1 MSPRAG
7 QRSEQNH
14 TQTAA
19 DRERE
24 QNDRKPR
31 RRLLPSDAQLR
42 LSGTHY
48 RKLSSTVTLLL
59 CLRIVERHSY
69 SPGLSL
75 FPLPSNTLHGPST
88 SEVTTLWRYTNL
100 FYYERCYKTY
110 LRWYITNLLGFGDCK
125 TVLLQRRGLNVQERR
140 LTGTARIVCG
150 AGSMK

>member
-88 SEVTTLWRYTNL
+88 SEVTTYGAIQICFIMNDATKLIYAGTSLICWASETVRQSYSSVVDL
-100 FYYERCYKTY
+100 MFKKGD
-110 LRWYITNLLGFGDCK
+110 LLA
-125 TVLLQRRGLNVQERR
+125 LS
-140 LTGTARIVCG
+140 A
-150 AGSMK
+150 